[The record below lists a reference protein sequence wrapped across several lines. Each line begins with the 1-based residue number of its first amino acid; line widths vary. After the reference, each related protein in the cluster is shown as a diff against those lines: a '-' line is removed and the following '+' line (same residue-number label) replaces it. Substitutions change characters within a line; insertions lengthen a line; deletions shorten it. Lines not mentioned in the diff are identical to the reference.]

1 MKKYSGQAIAII
13 MIILVVATV
22 LGASLYSRMIR
33 NKEGVIDTR
42 ESQRALEQADNVLDL
57 FVSTDLTTLQAA
69 IQDKIKTTGTYTF
82 NSIDEL
88 KVFFPSMFNNIS
100 SQTDWC
106 QGDSSSSVITTIS
119 YGDKDSTIEYDVG
132 EVMAINVGNVSV
144 PVGCKAD
151 LTFTSST
158 SSPNLFALKYVYMDG
173 SGNVTPYK
181 LADMLLYCLV
191 GSTSPDCSSIVQ
203 PVGSV
208 AQNLSSGGK
217 LTVDLKLANLYEV
230 RVIPLK
236 EKIGVSIVPN
246 TQCGQIFNNYKVN
259 TKVSCNGEVR
269 EKQVVIPNLNNMGY
283 SSLFDYTI
291 YNSNG
296 TLSPS

>member
-13 MIILVVATV
+13 MIILVVAMV

-33 NKEGVIDTR
+33 NKEGVVDTR

-57 FVSTDLTTLQAA
+57 FISTDLTTLQTAVQAKLAA
-69 IQDKIKTTGTYTF
+69 TGSYTF

-88 KVFFPSMFNNIS
+88 KVFYPSMFNNIS
-100 SQTDWC
+100 SQIDWC
-106 QGDSSSSVITTIS
+106 ENDPSSSVITTIS
-119 YGDKDSTIEYDVG
+119 YADSDSKIEYDVG
-132 EVMAINVGNVSV
+132 EVMAINVGGLNVPS
-144 PVGCKAD
+144 GCKAT
-151 LTFTSST
+151 LSFSST
-158 SSPNLFALKYVYMDG
+158 APASLFSIKYVYMDNN
-173 SGNVTPYK
+173 GNVTPYK
-181 LADMLLYCLV
+181 LDDMLLYCLH
-191 GSTSPDCSSIVQ
+191 SPAISNCSSIVQ
-203 PVGSV
+203 PVSSV
-208 AQNLSSGGK
+208 AQTLNSGGS
-217 LTVDLKLANLYEV
+217 LDIDLKLANLYEV

-236 EKIGVSIVPN
+236 EKLGVSVVPN
-246 TQCGQIFNNYKVN
+246 ASCGQLFNNYKVN

-269 EKQVVIPNLNNMGY
+269 EKQVIIPNLSNMGY